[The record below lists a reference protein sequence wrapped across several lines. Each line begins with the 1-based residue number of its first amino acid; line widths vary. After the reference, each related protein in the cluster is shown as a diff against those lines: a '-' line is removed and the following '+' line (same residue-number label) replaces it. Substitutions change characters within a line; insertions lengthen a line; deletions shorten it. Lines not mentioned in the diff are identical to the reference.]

1 MTRKNKFVENRYL
14 VIFIKKKSKGN
25 VKFKNISAFFYQ
37 KEIRQKNLS
46 QKLMNFECLM
56 SLNPGRLS
64 IFISVVRNPKTCLLF
79 SEKIVVVAEICKNQN
94 TN

>member
-1 MTRKNKFVENRYL
+1 MTRKNKFIENRYL
-14 VIFIKKKSKGN
+14 VIFIKKFERKCAIQKYFGI
-25 VKFKNISAFFYQ
+25 FCQ
-37 KEIRQKNLS
+37 KEIRKKTLS

-56 SLNPGRLS
+56 LLNPGRLS

-79 SEKIVVVAEICKNQN
+79 SEKIVVVAKFYKNQN